1 MSELVRVFKALGD
14 DTRIRILK
22 LLQEKDCCV
31 CELTEVLGLAQS
43 TVSGQLRVLKD
54 AGLVEDRR
62 SGAWVD
68 YCIHRGA
75 AGAYGPRLL
84 ELLSSWIEDDPL
96 VKADRRKA
104 RTVSRETVCRR

>member
-1 MSELVRVFKALGD
+1 MISSPVARLNPALDFIPVTHIISLYADMPIRDRRLAMKELVRIFKALGD

-54 AGLVEDRR
+54 AGADAR
-62 SGAWVD
+62 
-68 YCIHRGA
+68 
-75 AGAYGPRLL
+75 
-84 ELLSSWIEDDPL
+84 DDPH
-96 VKADRRKA
+96 R
-104 RTVSRETVCRR
+104 